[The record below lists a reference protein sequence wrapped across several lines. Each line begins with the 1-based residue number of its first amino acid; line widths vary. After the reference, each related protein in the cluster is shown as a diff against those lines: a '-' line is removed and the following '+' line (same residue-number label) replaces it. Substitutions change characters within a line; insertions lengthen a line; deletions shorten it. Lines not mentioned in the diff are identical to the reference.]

1 MPYLGSTVFFV
12 VLAATLSLAL
22 TGWLLLT
29 RALTPRF
36 VVAARDA
43 WARRPLSTLL
53 LGAVLGAGAT
63 LVGVVLLKTGL
74 PILRLGG
81 GLLLGALLLASLAG
95 LTGLAELVGARLPG
109 RHDDASPWRRT
120 LRGALVLEASFVT
133 PLLGWLAWLPLALL
147 GGLGA
152 SAQAA
157 GARLAQRLSGAP
169 EPADAQA

>member
-95 LTGLAELVGARLPG
+95 LT
-109 RHDDASPWRRT
+109 
-120 LRGALVLEASFVT
+120 
-133 PLLGWLAWLPLALL
+133 
-147 GGLGA
+147 
-152 SAQAA
+152 
-157 GARLAQRLSGAP
+157 
-169 EPADAQA
+169 